1 MTKALLNARQLTTYE
16 LNHLLKFGVDPYKLD
31 WSALWEIPVEYIT
44 HTAEFCGQS
53 FYVDENVL
61 IPRWESEKLV
71 DMALTELDKLARGEK
86 QLRVADIA
94 TGSGCI
100 GISIGAKW
108 SKVGVNLAI
117 TLSDISP
124 AALKVAQKNAGSILA
139 NNHNITT
146 EMIQSD
152 LADELSGPYH
162 LIVANLPYIPES
174 RIAELQPSV
183 RDYEPHL
190 ALDGGIEGLALI
202 KKLIK
207 QLRQGNILATD
218 GALLLEV
225 DDTHTQQVADELAAA
240 VAGDKHRWQ
249 ITVTADHAGKV
260 RYWRCTLK

>member
-1 MTKALLNARQLTTYE
+1 MTKALLHVRQLTTFE

-31 WSALWEIPVEYIT
+31 WEDLGEIPVEYIT
-44 HTAEFCGQS
+44 HTAEFCGLA
-53 FYVDENVL
+53 FFVDQNVL

-71 DMALTELDKLARGEK
+71 EMALMELERLARGEK

-108 SKVGVNLAI
+108 SKVGVNLGI

-124 AALKVAQKNAGSILA
+124 AALKVAQKNAGSMLA

-183 RDYEPHL
+183 RDFEPRI
-190 ALDGGIEGLALI
+190 ALDGGTDGLELV
-202 KKLIK
+202 KKLLLQISERD
-207 QLRQGNILATD
+207 LLATD
-218 GALLLEV
+218 GVLLLEA
-225 DDTHTQQVADELAAA
+225 DDTHTKQVADKVAAD
-240 VAGDKHRWQ
+240 VTGNKHRWQ
-249 ITVTADHAGKV
+249 ITVSTDQAGKL
-260 RYWRCTLK
+260 RYWRCTLR